1 MPLAGLDKKLLGI
14 LAVLGAVL
22 ALSAQDAAIKL
33 ISTFFPLHEIILVRA
48 GIALAL
54 VLLIVRWEGGF
65 GILKTDRPGLQVL
78 RCLLIVMA
86 NTMFFLGLAA
96 LPLAEAVA
104 IFFVAPVF
112 ITALAAP
119 MLGERIGPYRWA
131 AVVAGLL
138 GVVVMTRPGTAAFRI
153 EAFFPVAAALAYA
166 LTQMLTRRLGVT
178 SKASALA
185 FYIQLAFLIVS
196 STVGLSIGDGR
207 FSGSSHPSLEFL
219 TREWVRPDAA
229 HFALMILIGIFS
241 AVGTYLI
248 SQAYRTGEAAIIAP
262 FEYFALPL
270 SVLWGYLLWGE
281 LPAGTAWLGMTL
293 IVGAGLF
300 LFYREMLHGRPLA
313 VERPMPRNR

>member
-1 MPLAGLDKKLLGI
+1 MQLAALDNRLLGI
-14 LAVLGAVL
+14 LAALGAIF
-22 ALSAQDAAIKL
+22 ALSAQDAMIKL
-33 ISTFFPLHEIILVRA
+33 ISTSFPLHEIILVRA
-48 GIALAL
+48 GVALAL
-54 VLLIVRWEGGF
+54 IVLIVQWEGGF
-65 GILKTDRPGLQVL
+65 AVLKTGRPGLQAL
-78 RCLLIVMA
+78 RGFLIVIA

-104 IFFVAPVF
+104 IFFIAPVF

-119 MLGERIGPYRWA
+119 LLGERIGPYRWA

-138 GVVVMTRPGTAAFRI
+138 GVVVMMRPGTGAFRA

-185 FYIQLAFLIVS
+185 FYIQLAFVIVS
-196 STVGLSIGDGR
+196 LSVGLGIGDGR
-207 FSGSSHPSLEFL
+207 FSGSGHPSLEFL
-219 TREWVRPDAA
+219 TRVWVWPDAT
-229 HFALMILIGIFS
+229 HLALMILIGLFS

-270 SVLWGYLLWGE
+270 SVMWGYLLWGE
-281 LPAGTAWLGMTL
+281 LPHGTAWLGMAL
-293 IVGAGLF
+293 IVSAGLF

-313 VERPMPRNR
+313 VERPLPRNR